1 MYISFIFYVMKYIC
15 IFYVMKKYMYCFI
28 KYISIVCYNIYMQND
43 VDFVVE
49 VDEDLE

>member
-15 IFYVMKKYMYCFI
+15 IFYVMKIYMYCFI
-28 KYISIVCYNIYMQND
+28 KYICIVCYNIYMQND